1 MREKISGAVA
11 GMASRA
17 RGALR
22 EATRPGGFMDAVSE
36 ALARRIS
43 PQAFADP
50 PLMQDGYQ
58 EVDGES
64 LPARR
69 WVCPRCEGLLVPDAI
84 DFGDGF
90 PGRSLPAWCP
100 SCGCALG
107 VFGGEDGAAASR
119 PRLAA
124 HAAAEER

>member
-1 MREKISGAVA
+1 
-11 GMASRA
+11 MAAKA
-17 RGALR
+17 RDVLR

-36 ALARRIS
+36 AAARRIS
-43 PQAFADP
+43 PQAFAEP
-50 PLMQDGYQ
+50 PVLQDGYQ

-84 DFGDGF
+84 DFGDGY
-90 PGRSLPAWCP
+90 PARSLPAWCP

-107 VFGGEDGAAASR
+107 VLRGGGEGFVVRGSGALNQVLEQEGGCGLDGCA
-119 PRLAA
+119 PR
-124 HAAAEER
+124 